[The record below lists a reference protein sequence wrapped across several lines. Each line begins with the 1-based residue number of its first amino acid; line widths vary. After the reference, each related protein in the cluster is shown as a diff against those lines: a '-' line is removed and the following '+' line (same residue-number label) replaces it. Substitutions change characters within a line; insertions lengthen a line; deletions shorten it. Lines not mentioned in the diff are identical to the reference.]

1 MENNISSQINISMPN
16 LINICVNEKE
26 HGEMNGQ
33 LYHCYSK
40 EPIAFGNVI
49 ELLTIAEKLYDRICF
64 PQASTKTRRFIEEEP
79 QVQVKRPEK
88 VVEQTE
94 IIGHRGEIGSF
105 VLCVQFRQNSTWQ
118 GEVIWLEKGIR
129 RRFFNTLNFIKIL
142 DSAVNAIE

>member
-1 MENNISSQINISMPN
+1 MEQKKPLQINISMPN

-64 PQASTKTRRFIEEEP
+64 PQASTKTRRFTEEEP

-88 VVEQTE
+88 VAEQTE
-94 IIGHRGEIGSF
+94 IIGHRGKIGSF
-105 VLCVQFRQNSTWQ
+105 VLCVRFRQNSTWQ

-129 RRFFNTLNFIKIL
+129 KRFSNTLDFIKIL
-142 DSAVNAIE
+142 DSAVNTIE